1 MKPIV
6 LLPPA
11 LAIAAAAIWLGT
23 QHRSLSAVEDSN
35 TTLRQRI
42 QEARHAEASGES
54 SKTAAANKGKNGK
67 TTAKKI
73 DWKDL
78 ASKQKAMQGG
88 NNMPDMRAMIELQ
101 KTLMDLSAEDL
112 ATHLDEIAA
121 LDIPDDAKRGLE
133 GMIIGLLAQKNP
145 ELVMER
151 FGDRLND
158 ERGGFSWQI
167 SQAFQQWASKDST
180 AATAWLDAQVASGK
194 LDSKSLDGKSDARLR
209 LEGGV
214 IASLLESDPAAAAKR
229 LAGIPENQRSQ
240 IFQGGMFFNTK
251 PGSEKAVADLIRSSV
266 PENQRNSTLANSAS
280 MLIHQGG
287 YDKVGEYLTKIEAS
301 PAEREAIVAQSLQSK
316 VQNSRDSAKM
326 EAAVEEGRAW
336 ALKQSPEAA
345 DRITGKALGDIPDF
359 KKGAELALKYQEQTG
374 NDDVLIAFIES
385 GRNRHPNEA
394 NDLVAKISDPQ
405 KREELNKRLTPQ
417 PVPTAE

>member
-42 QEARHAEASGES
+42 EDARHAEASGET

-67 TTAKKI
+67 AAAKKI

-78 ASKQKAMQGG
+78 ASKQKSMQGG
-88 NNMPDMRAMIELQ
+88 DSMPDMRAMIELQ
-101 KTLMDLSAEDL
+101 KTLMDMSAEDL
-112 ATHLDEIAA
+112 AIHLDEIAA
-121 LDIPDDAKRGLE
+121 LDIPDDAKMGLQ
-133 GMIIGLLAQKNP
+133 GMLIGLLAQKNP

-167 SQAFQQWASKDST
+167 SNAFQQWASKDST
-180 AATAWLDAQVASGK
+180 AAIAWLDAQVASGK
-194 LDSKSLDGKSDARLR
+194 LDSKSLDGKSGTRLR

-214 IASLLESDPAAAAKR
+214 ITSLLQSDPAAAAKR
-229 LAGIPENQRSQ
+229 LAGIPENQRAE
-240 IFQGGMFFNTK
+240 IFQSGMFFNTK

-266 PENQRNSTLANSAS
+266 PEDQRTSTLANSSS

-287 YDKVGEYLTKIEAS
+287 YDKVAEYLTKIDAS
-301 PAEREAIVAQSLQSK
+301 PAEREAIVAQSLRGK
-316 VQNSRDSAKM
+316 IQNSRDTAKV

-336 ALKQSPEAA
+336 ALKQAPEAA
-345 DRITGKALGDIPDF
+345 DRITGKTLGDLPNF
-359 KKGAELALKYQEQTG
+359 KQASELALKYQQQTG
-374 NDDVLIAFIES
+374 NDDVLISFIQNS
-385 GRNRHPNEA
+385 RNRHPNEA
-394 NDLVAKISDPQ
+394 NDLVSKISDPQ
-405 KREELNKRLTPQ
+405 KREELIKQLSPH
-417 PVPTAE
+417 PVPSE